1 MGTSMNDVWTVRDSE
16 EDRERERKRK
26 RDEIIEE
33 KSAMS
38 EGTKMEKDEHTNE

>member
-1 MGTSMNDVWTVRDSE
+1 MCGLCETGRKT
-16 EDRERERKRK
+16 ERERKRK